1 MLWRKLRR
9 DLVSRWGQVLAVSAV
24 MGCGIAT
31 FVMAVSTLDSL
42 KGALTDYYAASRFA
56 DVFVSVTRAPLE
68 LAERAAEI
76 PGVAAV
82 QARVVESA
90 LLDMPGIAEPASAAI
105 VSLPLAG
112 ETELNR
118 VHLRTGRLPEGRDG
132 REVLVSEDFAQAHA
146 LQPGDSIRAVLNGR
160 REDLRVVGV
169 ALSPE
174 FIYTIS
180 PGSLLPDNLRY
191 GVIWMGREELA
202 AAFDMEGAF
211 NSLLVRTSAGA
222 SQRSVI
228 DRLDDLTGRFGGLGA
243 HGRDEQTSHEFVS
256 NELRELRG
264 MALVAPLIFLT
275 VSGFLVNIVLARMV
289 SGQREQI
296 ATLRALGLSRRAVG
310 VHYVSYAV
318 SIALVAGL
326 LGVLLG
332 VWMGRGMTALYAD
345 YYAFPEYRYRVRAW
359 VVLAGVGV
367 AVLSAALGVLG
378 SLASAV
384 RLAPAEA
391 MRPASP
397 GRFRVSVVER
407 MGLGRWIRPPGRAVL
422 RYLERRPLRTGLSC
436 AGIAMATGIVV
447 LGGSTADAVVGLVE
461 MQFGRVQRYD
471 LGVALRDAT
480 DERVVRDAGA
490 VRGVVHA
497 EGYRGVAARLEYAG
511 RSERVAVLGMRGSD
525 GLFQLLDMH
534 GRRAPL
540 PSEGLL
546 VSASLADRLG
556 LGPGDSALLR
566 VLEGRRRV
574 VELPVNGTIE
584 DFTGSAVYMNLDAL
598 AALLGEGGTVS
609 GLWLSI
615 ERGAEDR
622 VLAELREAPAVAG
635 VQLKS
640 ASMEGFRATVDRNLR
655 IVRRFLLSFAV
666 VIAFGVVY
674 NSVQVSMS
682 ERSRDLATMR
692 VIGFGRREVAWVQL
706 GELWLL
712 VAIAIPAGLL
722 VGRSMAWL
730 TARAGGS
737 DLIRLPFVVEWSTY
751 AAAALVVIFSA
762 LICSF
767 VVVRRVR
774 RMDYLGALKARE

>member
-1 MLWRKLRR
+1 MLWRKLCR
-9 DLVSRWGQVLAVSAV
+9 DLVSRWGQVLAVAAV

-76 PGVAAV
+76 PGVTAV
-82 QARVVESA
+82 QARVVEAA
-90 LLDMPGIAEPASAAI
+90 LLDMPGIPEPASAAV
-105 VSLPLAG
+105 VSLPRPG

-118 VHLRTGRLPEGRDG
+118 VHLRTGRMPEGRDR
-132 REVLVSEDFAQAHA
+132 REVLVSEDFAVAHGIT
-146 LQPGDSIRAVLNGR
+146 PGDTIRAVLNGR
-160 REDLRVVGV
+160 RERLEVVGV

-174 FIYTIS
+174 FIYTIG
-180 PGSLLPDNLRY
+180 PGSLLPDSLRF

-211 NSLLVRTSAGA
+211 NSLLVRTGAGV
-222 SQRSVI
+222 STLEVI
-228 DRLDDLTGRFGGLGA
+228 DRLDHLTGRYGGLGA

-264 MALVAPLIFLT
+264 MAVVAPLIFLS
-275 VSGFLVNIVLARMV
+275 VSAFLVNIVLARMV

-296 ATLRALGLSRRAVG
+296 ATLRALGLSGRAVSL
-310 VHYVSYAV
+310 HYLWYAV
-318 SIALVAGL
+318 SIALIAGL
-326 LGVLLG
+326 SGVLLG

-345 YYAFPEYRYRVRAW
+345 YYAFPEYRHRVRGW

-367 AVLSAALGVLG
+367 ALLAAVLGVMGALV
-378 SLASAV
+378 SAV
-384 RLAPAEA
+384 RLPPAEA
-391 MRPASP
+391 MRPPSP
-397 GRFRVSVVER
+397 GKFRVSMVER
-407 MGLGRWIRPPGRAVL
+407 LGQRRWIRPPGRAVL

-447 LGGSTADAVVGLVE
+447 LGGSTADAVLGLVE

-471 LGVALRDAT
+471 LGVALRDVT

-490 VRGVVHA
+490 LLGVVRA
-497 EGYRGVAARLEYAG
+497 EGFRGVAARLEHEG
-511 RSERVAVLGMRGSD
+511 RSERVAVLGLRSSE
-525 GLFQLLDMH
+525 GLFQLLDMN
-534 GRRAPL
+534 GRLAAL
-540 PSEGLL
+540 PPEGLL
-546 VSASLADRLG
+546 ISKSVADRLG
-556 LGPGDSALLR
+556 LRPGDAGVLR

-574 VELPVNGTIE
+574 VSLPVSGTVE
-584 DFTGSAVYMNLDAL
+584 DFTGSTVYMDLDAL
-598 AALLGEGGTVS
+598 WAVLGEGGAVT
-609 GLWLSI
+609 GLWLTI
-615 ERGAEDR
+615 GENEQER
-622 VLAELREAPAVAG
+622 VLATLREAPSVAG
-635 VQLKS
+635 FQLKE

-692 VIGFGRREVAWVQL
+692 VIGFGRREVALVQL
-706 GELWLL
+706 GELWLVVGL
-712 VAIAIPAGLL
+712 SVPAGLL
-722 VGRSMAWL
+722 VGRWMAWL
-730 TARAGGS
+730 AARAGGS
-737 DLIRLPFVVEWSTY
+737 DLIRLPFVVERSTY

-762 LICSF
+762 LLCS
-767 VVVRRVR
+767 VLVVRRVR
-774 RMDYLGALKARE
+774 RLDYLGALKARE